1 MRKKEFKH
9 VGNDLSSLNR
19 GACFSLSL
27 FGGLIFLNGKHLK
40 KQKGYFAELQQSLKK
55 GQKIKLYGGII
66 GEIQALGKETVD
78 LRVKSGTVIE
88 VERSAVAEIM
98 Q

>member
-1 MRKKEFKH
+1 M
-9 VGNDLSSLNR
+9 
-19 GACFSLSL
+19 
-27 FGGLIFLNGKHLK
+27 
-40 KQKGYFAELQQSLKK
+40 KK

>member
-1 MRKKEFKH
+1 MPSISEKQTGPSKKKSMDKPIT
-9 VGNDLSSLNR
+9 N
-19 GACFSLSL
+19 
-27 FGGLIFLNGKHLK
+27 
-40 KQKGYFAELQQSLKK
+40 FAELQQSLKK

>member
-1 MRKKEFKH
+1 MWEMILAASIVMLVFLFLFLA
-9 VGNDLSSLNR
+9 VSS
-19 GACFSLSL
+19 
-27 FGGLIFLNGKHLK
+27 FLNGKNLK

>member
-1 MRKKEFKH
+1 MWEMILAASIVVLVFLFLFLA
-9 VGNDLSSLNR
+9 VSS
-19 GACFSLSL
+19 
-27 FGGLIFLNGKHLK
+27 FLNGKH
-40 KQKGYFAELQQSLKK
+40 QKGYFAELQQSLKK

>member
-1 MRKKEFKH
+1 MWEMILAASIVMLVFLFLFLA
-9 VGNDLSSLNR
+9 VSS
-19 GACFSLSL
+19 
-27 FGGLIFLNGKHLK
+27 FLNGKNLK

-66 GEIQALGKETVD
+66 GEIQTLGKETVD
-78 LRVKSGTVIE
+78 LRVKSGTVIK

>member
-1 MRKKEFKH
+1 MWEMILAASIVVLVFLFLFLA
-9 VGNDLSSLNR
+9 VSS
-19 GACFSLSL
+19 
-27 FGGLIFLNGKHLK
+27 FLNEKHLK

-66 GEIQALGKETVD
+66 GEIQTLGKETVD

-88 VERSAVAEIM
+88 VERSAVTEIM

>member
-1 MRKKEFKH
+1 MWEMILAASIVMLVFLFLFLA
-9 VGNDLSSLNR
+9 VSS
-19 GACFSLSL
+19 
-27 FGGLIFLNGKHLK
+27 FLNGKNLK

-66 GEIQALGKETVD
+66 GEIQTLGKETVD